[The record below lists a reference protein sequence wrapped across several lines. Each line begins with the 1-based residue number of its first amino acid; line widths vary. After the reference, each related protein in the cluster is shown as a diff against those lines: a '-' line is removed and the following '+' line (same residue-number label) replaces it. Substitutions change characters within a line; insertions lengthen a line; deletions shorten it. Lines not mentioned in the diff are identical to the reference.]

1 MRMALTSN
9 ALWVERLTLTNFRSY
24 ATANVATDAG
34 PQVIVG
40 ANGSG
45 KTNLLEALSLLSP
58 GQGLRRVP
66 FSDLARAQGDG
77 GFAVAARA
85 HTLAGAADIGT
96 GLRATTARSLSG
108 DVDRLSSPSTGTG
121 RGEDLGGV
129 SDRSRVDTPTPNP
142 SPQGGGEPFGMSD
155 ERLARHAQRGGGRA
169 AERAASERGRI
180 VRIDGTAQTSSG
192 VLADYL
198 EIVWVTPAMDGLFT
212 GPGSERRRF
221 LDRLILCFDHGYR
234 TIAGRFE
241 RAMTS
246 RNRLLADG
254 VRDDSQLSGFE
265 RVMAETGVAVAAAR
279 LEAVAAMGQIVNKR
293 RERDPN
299 SAFPWSAFRLEGSIE
314 DSLQQRSAV
323 EAEDL
328 YAQTLRQTRERDR
341 AASRTLDGPHRSDL
355 IVEHGPKELA
365 ARHCSTGEQKALLLG
380 LVLAHAELLTE
391 RQEGAAPILLLDE
404 ITAHLDAERRAAL
417 FDEILH
423 LGAQAWMTGTD
434 KNAFDALADRARFWA
449 VQEGK
454 ITVSE

>member
-1 MRMALTSN
+1 LQPVLEVTTDNVRAN
-9 ALWVERLTLTNFRSY
+9 ALWVERLGLTNFRSY
-24 ATANVATDAG
+24 ASASVTTDAG

-66 FSDLARAQGDG
+66 FSDLVRAGGDG
-77 GFAVAARA
+77 TFAIAARA

-96 GLRATTARSLSG
+96 GL
-108 DVDRLSSPSTGTG
+108 P
-121 RGEDLGGV
+121 
-129 SDRSRVDTPTPNP
+129 PTPNS
-142 SPQGGGEPFGMSD
+142 SPQGGGEFPRTSGRGM
-155 ERLARHAQRGGGRA
+155 
-169 AERAASERGRI
+169 SERGRI
-180 VRIDGTAQTSSG
+180 VRIDGTAQSGSG

-254 VRDDSQLSGFE
+254 VRDNAQLSGFE

-279 LEAVAAMGQIVNKR
+279 LEAVAAMAQIVETR
-293 RERDPN
+293 RARDPG
-299 SAFPWSAFRLEGSIE
+299 SAFPWSMLRLEGSIE
-314 DSLQQRSAV
+314 DSLQRLSAI

-328 YAQTLRQTRERDR
+328 YAQTLSETRERDR
-341 AASRTLDGPHRSDL
+341 AASRTLEGPHRSDL
-355 IVEHGPKELA
+355 VVEHGPKGLA

-404 ITAHLDAERRAAL
+404 ITAHLDSDRRAAL
-417 FDEILH
+417 FEEILR

-434 KNAFDALADRARFWA
+434 ANAFDALSQRARFWQ
-449 VQEGK
+449 VEEGK
-454 ITVSE
+454 ITLLD